1 MKLLIRERM
10 KRKEIVFSVI
20 MNEEP
25 EDEDED
31 VHPGWQPK
39 KIDCPFCVSKQW
51 FKYYAKKTDY
61 LKNVGINFI

>member
-1 MKLLIRERM
+1 M
-10 KRKEIVFSVI
+10 KRVEIVFSVI

-25 EDEDED
+25 EDEDD

-51 FKYYAKKTDY
+51 FKYYTKTTDY
-61 LKNVGINFI
+61 LKYVGINFII

>member
-1 MKLLIRERM
+1 M
-10 KRKEIVFSVI
+10 KRVEIVFSVI

-25 EDEDED
+25 EDEDD

-51 FKYYAKKTDY
+51 FKYYTKDDG
-61 LKNVGINFI
+61 LS

>member
-1 MKLLIRERM
+1 MKSV
-10 KRKEIVFSVI
+10 EIVFSVI

-25 EDEDED
+25 EDEDD

-51 FKYYAKKTDY
+51 FKHYTKTTDY